1 MAFVT
6 FSKQQFEQGLA
17 TALRTA
23 VDKLGIPNARL
34 LREKSHGGSEYTY
47 LIYTGQANIWIK
59 VFSSIDPRTDHSR
72 DNGEDAVRF
81 MLIDRTVPDQPVALL
96 HKQPYMQRIHT
107 WKKNLVKRLH
117 GLLDQALVLQ
127 TNLCTCGSAKV
138 ERTGQNGPFL
148 GCANWRSL
156 HATPKTAT
164 VPQSNTNNIT
174 VRM

>member
-6 FSKQQFEQGLA
+6 FSKQEFEDALASGL
-17 TALRTA
+17 RSA
-23 VDKLGIPNARL
+23 VDSLKISNARL
-34 LREKSHGGSEYTY
+34 FRDKKRGGAEYTY

-59 VFSSIDPRTDHSR
+59 VFSSVDPRSNHSR

-107 WKKNLVKRLH
+107 WKKNLSKRLH
-117 GLLDQALVLQ
+117 ALLDQALVLQ
-127 TNLCTCGSAKV
+127 TDLCSCGSAKV
-138 ERTGQNGPFL
+138 EKKGQNGPFM

-156 HATPKTAT
+156 HGPKATFTPRENRN
-164 VPQSNTNNIT
+164 QIT